1 MLQGIFVHVDV
12 SDFQLAAVCKLWSS
26 VFQDR
31 QFWKIYCKNHW
42 NVTIDEMIIKDIRKY
57 IFERY
62 NLENMPLRMLSL
74 IRSYHESLERTH
86 LKLLRSLIA
95 QEEFISES
103 KERMLEWINDM
114 PFQTDKQILANLLR
128 IRLCYED
135 YDNIVSQDSGALL
148 FGEGWNGSYRIY
160 DNKGSY
166 ITVSFDCYC
175 HQGHEKEHLKLSY
188 RKYEESEI
196 HLIIS
201 ADAQDEDSYIYNS
214 HNVHKLREHLE
225 LEKVTL
231 TNLFCFLLFSMGK
244 LLEFYRFRCL
254 GTEQFSEFWH
264 DLERFEITKKT
275 LDSPDQNENQQFV
288 EDE

>member
-1 MLQGIFVHVDV
+1 
-12 SDFQLAAVCKLWSS
+12 VCKLWCS

-31 QFWKIYCKNHW
+31 KFWKVYCKTHW
-42 NVTIDEMIIKDIRKY
+42 NVTIDELIIKDIRKY
-57 IFERY
+57 IFERF
-62 NLENMPLRMLSL
+62 NLENLPLRMLSL
-74 IRSYHESLERTH
+74 TRAYYESPERTH

-103 KERMLEWINDM
+103 KERMLEWIS
-114 PFQTDKQILANLLR
+114 FGSCQTDKQILADLLKT
-128 IRLCYED
+128 RLCYED
-135 YDNIVSQDSGALL
+135 YDNIVSHDGGAW

-175 HQGHEKEHLKLSY
+175 HPGHEREHLKLSY
-188 RKYEESEI
+188 RRYEESEHI
-196 HLIIS
+196 IIS
-201 ADAQDEDSYIYNS
+201 ADAQDEVSYIYDS
-214 HNVHKLREHLE
+214 HNVHKLRVHLE

-254 GTEQFSEFWH
+254 GTEKFSEFWH
-264 DLERFEITKKT
+264 DLEQFEFGKT
-275 LDSPDQNENQQFV
+275 QLDIPNQNENNPQH
-288 EDE
+288 E